1 MELGTQDEK
10 LQWMELPAREGDIF
24 GISSAGRRGKRGAP
38 LRGTGGQGSFRQP
51 ELGRLEGQ

>member
-1 MELGTQDEK
+1 MGTQDEK

-24 GISSAGRRGKRGAP
+24 GISSAGRRWKRGAP
-38 LRGTGGQGSFRQP
+38 LRSTGGQGSFRQP